1 MMVLAPLLG
10 MPLPLLPLQ
19 ILWINLVTDG
29 LPGLALTVE
38 PPEKDV
44 MERPPYRPDESVF
57 SRGVARQILI
67 YGLLMGLVS
76 LGVGYYFWSIGNP
89 AWQTM
94 AFTTITLSQMGNAL
108 VIRSNRESIFHV
120 GLFSNKA
127 MLGAVM
133 LTVIGQ
139 LAVVYMPV
147 FQGLFK
153 TVPLSG
159 GELGLCLALST
170 VVFWAIEIEKWI
182 MRIRAR
188 RNVEPSVSSI

>member
-1 MMVLAPLLG
+1 

-76 LGVGYYFWSIGNP
+76 LGVGYYFWSNGNP

-94 AFTTITLSQMGNAL
+94 VFTTITLSQMGNAL
-108 VIRSNRESIFHV
+108 VIRSNRESLFQI

-127 MLGAVM
+127 MLGAVL
-133 LTVIGQ
+133 LTVVGQ
-139 LAVVYMPV
+139 LAVIYVPL

-153 TVPLSG
+153 TVPLTA
-159 GELGLCLALST
+159 GELALSLVLST
-170 VVFWAIEIEKWI
+170 VVFWAIELEKWV
-182 MRIRAR
+182 MRIRTR